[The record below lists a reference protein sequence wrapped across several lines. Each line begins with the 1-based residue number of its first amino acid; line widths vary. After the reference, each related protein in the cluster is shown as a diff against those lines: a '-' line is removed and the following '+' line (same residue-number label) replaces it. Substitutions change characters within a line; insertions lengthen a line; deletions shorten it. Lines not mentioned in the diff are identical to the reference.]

1 MLLTK
6 IKRNVLINSRSILSM
21 TKEQLQALNL
31 TDEQI
36 NAIIEDYGKNY
47 VSKAQFNEKNDAYKQ
62 AKQEIENLTNDIS
75 TLSEANKANEAL
87 QSQIKELQ
95 DAATQREAD
104 YNENI
109 KNMKID
115 TAITKALS
123 KSGAMNETILT
134 GLLDRTKIAIG
145 EDNTITGIQEQ
156 IVALK
161 ESDPYLF
168 KQDSIKGVV
177 PGDATPKTH
186 DGITKEQFNKM
197 SYLDR
202 VQLQETNPDLYSE
215 LSN

>member
-1 MLLTK
+1 
-6 IKRNVLINSRSILSM
+6 M

-31 TDEQI
+31 TEEQI

-62 AKQEIENLTNDIS
+62 AKLEIENLTNDIS

-95 DAATQREAD
+95 DAATKREAD

-123 KSGAMNETILT
+123 KSGAMNETILI

-156 IVALK
+156 ISALK

-177 PGDATPKTH
+177 PGDATPKTN

-202 VQLQETNPDLYSE
+202 VHLQETNPDLYSE

>member
-1 MLLTK
+1 
-6 IKRNVLINSRSILSM
+6 M

-47 VSKAQFNEKNDAYKQ
+47 VSKTQFNEKNDAYKQ
-62 AKQEIENLTNDIS
+62 AKQEIENLTTDINN
-75 TLSEANKANEAL
+75 LSEANKANEAL

-104 YNENI
+104 YKESI
-109 KNMKID
+109 KTLKID

-156 IVALK
+156 ITALK

>member
-1 MLLTK
+1 
-6 IKRNVLINSRSILSM
+6 M
-21 TKEQLQALNL
+21 TKEQLQALSL
-31 TDEQI
+31 TEEQI

-62 AKQEIENLTNDIS
+62 AKLEIENLTNDIS

-95 DAATQREAD
+95 DAATKREAD

-156 IVALK
+156 IMALK

-177 PGDATPKTH
+177 PGDATPKTN

-202 VQLQETNPDLYSE
+202 VRLQETNPDLYSE

>member
-1 MLLTK
+1 
-6 IKRNVLINSRSILSM
+6 M

-31 TDEQI
+31 TEEQI

-47 VSKAQFNEKNDAYKQ
+47 VSKTQFNEKNDAYKQ
-62 AKQEIENLTNDIS
+62 AKQEIENLTADINN
-75 TLSEANKANEAL
+75 LSEANKANEAL

-104 YNENI
+104 YNESI
-109 KNMKID
+109 KTLKID

-156 IVALK
+156 INALK

-177 PGDATPKTH
+177 PGDATPKTN

>member
-1 MLLTK
+1 
-6 IKRNVLINSRSILSM
+6 M

-31 TDEQI
+31 TEEQI

-104 YNENI
+104 YNESI

-177 PGDATPKTH
+177 PGDATPKTN

>member
-1 MLLTK
+1 
-6 IKRNVLINSRSILSM
+6 M
-21 TKEQLQALNL
+21 TKEQLQAINL
-31 TDEQI
+31 TEEQI

>member
-1 MLLTK
+1 
-6 IKRNVLINSRSILSM
+6 M

-36 NAIIEDYGKNY
+36 NAIVEDYGKNY

-95 DAATQREAD
+95 DAATKREAD

>member
-1 MLLTK
+1 
-6 IKRNVLINSRSILSM
+6 M
-21 TKEQLQALNL
+21 TKEQLQALSL
-31 TDEQI
+31 TEEQI

-62 AKQEIENLTNDIS
+62 AKLEIENLTNDIS

-95 DAATQREAD
+95 DAATKREAD

-156 IVALK
+156 ISALK

-177 PGDATPKTH
+177 PGDATPKTN

-202 VQLQETNPDLYSE
+202 VRLQETNPDLYSE

>member
-1 MLLTK
+1 
-6 IKRNVLINSRSILSM
+6 M
-21 TKEQLQALNL
+21 TKEQLRALNL
-31 TDEQI
+31 TEEQI

-62 AKQEIENLTNDIS
+62 AKLEIENLTTDINN
-75 TLSEANKANEAL
+75 LSEANKANEAL

-95 DAATQREAD
+95 DAATKREAD

-156 IVALK
+156 ITALK

-177 PGDATPKTH
+177 LGDATPKTN

-215 LSN
+215 LSNQLIKRNLTNNGKRN

>member
-1 MLLTK
+1 
-6 IKRNVLINSRSILSM
+6 M

-31 TDEQI
+31 TEEQI

-134 GLLDRTKIAIG
+134 GLLDRTKIAID

-202 VQLQETNPDLYSE
+202 AQLQETNPDLYSE

>member
-1 MLLTK
+1 
-6 IKRNVLINSRSILSM
+6 M

-95 DAATQREAD
+95 DAATKREAD
-104 YNENI
+104 YNESI
-109 KNMKID
+109 KTLKID

-156 IVALK
+156 INALK

-177 PGDATPKTH
+177 PGDATPKTN

-202 VQLQETNPDLYSE
+202 VQLQESNPDLYSE

>member
-1 MLLTK
+1 
-6 IKRNVLINSRSILSM
+6 M

-31 TDEQI
+31 TEEQI

-134 GLLDRTKIAIG
+134 GLLDRSKIAIG

-156 IVALK
+156 INALK

-177 PGDATPKTH
+177 PGDATPKTN

-202 VQLQETNPDLYSE
+202 VQLQESNPDLYSE

>member
-1 MLLTK
+1 
-6 IKRNVLINSRSILSM
+6 M

-31 TDEQI
+31 TEEQI

-62 AKQEIENLTNDIS
+62 AKLEIENLTTDINN
-75 TLSEANKANEAL
+75 LSEANKANEAL

-95 DAATQREAD
+95 DAATKREAD

-156 IVALK
+156 ITALK

-177 PGDATPKTH
+177 PGDATPKTN

>member
-1 MLLTK
+1 
-6 IKRNVLINSRSILSM
+6 M

-31 TDEQI
+31 TEEQI

-95 DAATQREAD
+95 DAATKREAD

-202 VQLQETNPDLYSE
+202 AQLQETNPDLYSE

>member
-1 MLLTK
+1 
-6 IKRNVLINSRSILSM
+6 M

-31 TDEQI
+31 TEEQI

-95 DAATQREAD
+95 DAATKREAD

-123 KSGAMNETILT
+123 KNGAMNETILT

-156 IVALK
+156 INALK

-177 PGDATPKTH
+177 PGDATPKTN

-202 VQLQETNPDLYSE
+202 AQHQESNPDLYSE

>member
-1 MLLTK
+1 
-6 IKRNVLINSRSILSM
+6 M

-47 VSKAQFNEKNDAYKQ
+47 VSKTQFNEKNDAYKQ
-62 AKQEIENLTNDIS
+62 AKQEIENLTTDINN
-75 TLSEANKANEAL
+75 LSEANKANEAL

-104 YNENI
+104 YKESI
-109 KNMKID
+109 KTLKID

-156 IVALK
+156 INALK

-177 PGDATPKTH
+177 PGDATPKTN

-202 VQLQETNPDLYSE
+202 VQLQESNPDLYSE

>member
-1 MLLTK
+1 
-6 IKRNVLINSRSILSM
+6 M

-47 VSKAQFNEKNDAYKQ
+47 VSKTQFNEKNDAYKQ

>member
-1 MLLTK
+1 
-6 IKRNVLINSRSILSM
+6 M

-31 TDEQI
+31 TEEQI

-62 AKQEIENLTNDIS
+62 AKLEIENLTNDIS

-95 DAATQREAD
+95 DAATKREAD

-156 IVALK
+156 ITALK

>member
-1 MLLTK
+1 
-6 IKRNVLINSRSILSM
+6 M

-47 VSKAQFNEKNDAYKQ
+47 VSKTQFNEKNDAYKQ
-62 AKQEIENLTNDIS
+62 AKQEIENLTADINN
-75 TLSEANKANEAL
+75 LSEANKANEAL

-104 YNENI
+104 YNESI

-156 IVALK
+156 ISALK

-177 PGDATPKTH
+177 PGDATPKTN

-202 VQLQETNPDLYSE
+202 VKLQESNPDLYSE

>member
-1 MLLTK
+1 
-6 IKRNVLINSRSILSM
+6 M

-31 TDEQI
+31 TEEQI

-202 VQLQETNPDLYSE
+202 VQLQETNPDLYSK

>member
-1 MLLTK
+1 
-6 IKRNVLINSRSILSM
+6 M

-31 TDEQI
+31 TEEQI

-47 VSKAQFNEKNDAYKQ
+47 VSKTQFNEKNDAYKQ

>member
-1 MLLTK
+1 
-6 IKRNVLINSRSILSM
+6 M

-31 TDEQI
+31 TEEQI

-47 VSKAQFNEKNDAYKQ
+47 VSKVQFNEKNDAYKQ
-62 AKQEIENLTNDIS
+62 AKQEIENLTADINN
-75 TLSEANKANEAL
+75 LSEANKANEAL

-104 YNENI
+104 YNESI

>member
-1 MLLTK
+1 
-6 IKRNVLINSRSILSM
+6 M
-21 TKEQLQALNL
+21 TKEQLRALNL
-31 TDEQI
+31 TEEQI

-62 AKQEIENLTNDIS
+62 AKLEIENLTTDINN
-75 TLSEANKANEAL
+75 LSEANKANEAL

-95 DAATQREAD
+95 DAATKREAD

-156 IVALK
+156 ITALK

>member
-1 MLLTK
+1 
-6 IKRNVLINSRSILSM
+6 M

-31 TDEQI
+31 TEEQI

-95 DAATQREAD
+95 DAATKREAD
-104 YNENI
+104 YNESI
-109 KNMKID
+109 KTLKID

-156 IVALK
+156 ITALK

-177 PGDATPKTH
+177 PGDATPKTN

>member
-1 MLLTK
+1 
-6 IKRNVLINSRSILSM
+6 M

-31 TDEQI
+31 TEEQI

-47 VSKAQFNEKNDAYKQ
+47 VSKTQFNEKNDAYKQ

-134 GLLDRTKIAIG
+134 GLLDRTKIAID

-202 VQLQETNPDLYSE
+202 AQLQETNPDLYSE

>member
-1 MLLTK
+1 
-6 IKRNVLINSRSILSM
+6 M

-47 VSKAQFNEKNDAYKQ
+47 VSKTQFNEKNDAYKQ
-62 AKQEIENLTNDIS
+62 AKQEIENLTTDINN
-75 TLSEANKANEAL
+75 LSEANKANEAL

-95 DAATQREAD
+95 DAATKREAD
-104 YNENI
+104 YNESI
-109 KNMKID
+109 KTLKID

-177 PGDATPKTH
+177 PGDATPKTN

>member
-1 MLLTK
+1 
-6 IKRNVLINSRSILSM
+6 M
-21 TKEQLQALNL
+21 TKEQLRAINL
-31 TDEQI
+31 TEEQI

-95 DAATQREAD
+95 DAATEREAD

>member
-1 MLLTK
+1 
-6 IKRNVLINSRSILSM
+6 M

-47 VSKAQFNEKNDAYKQ
+47 VSKTQFNEKNDAYKQ
-62 AKQEIENLTNDIS
+62 AKQEIENLTTDINN
-75 TLSEANKANEAL
+75 LSEANKANEAL

-177 PGDATPKTH
+177 PGDATPKTN

>member
-1 MLLTK
+1 
-6 IKRNVLINSRSILSM
+6 M

>member
-1 MLLTK
+1 
-6 IKRNVLINSRSILSM
+6 M

-62 AKQEIENLTNDIS
+62 AKLEIENLTTDINN
-75 TLSEANKANEAL
+75 LSEANKANEAL

-156 IVALK
+156 ITALK

-177 PGDATPKTH
+177 PGDATPKKN

>member
-1 MLLTK
+1 
-6 IKRNVLINSRSILSM
+6 M

-31 TDEQI
+31 TEEQI

-104 YNENI
+104 YNESI

>member
-1 MLLTK
+1 
-6 IKRNVLINSRSILSM
+6 M
-21 TKEQLQALNL
+21 TKEQLQSLNL
-31 TDEQI
+31 TEEQI

-87 QSQIKELQ
+87 QSRIKELQ

-123 KSGAMNETILT
+123 KRGAMNETILT

-177 PGDATPKTH
+177 PGDATPKTN

>member
-1 MLLTK
+1 
-6 IKRNVLINSRSILSM
+6 M

-31 TDEQI
+31 TEEQI

-177 PGDATPKTH
+177 PGDATPKTN
-186 DGITKEQFNKM
+186 DGITKEQFSKM

-202 VQLQETNPDLYSE
+202 VKLQESNPDLYSE

>member
-1 MLLTK
+1 M
-6 IKRNVLINSRSILSM
+6 I
-21 TKEQLQALNL
+21 KEQLQALNL

-47 VSKAQFNEKNDAYKQ
+47 VSKTQFNEKNDAYKQ
-62 AKQEIENLTNDIS
+62 AKQEIENLTTDINN
-75 TLSEANKANEAL
+75 LSEANKANEAL

-104 YNENI
+104 YKESI
-109 KNMKID
+109 KTLKID

-156 IVALK
+156 INALK

-177 PGDATPKTH
+177 PGDATPKTN
-186 DGITKEQFNKM
+186 DGITKEQFDKM

-202 VQLQETNPDLYSE
+202 VKLQESNPDLYSE

>member
-1 MLLTK
+1 
-6 IKRNVLINSRSILSM
+6 M
-21 TKEQLQALNL
+21 TKEQLQALSL
-31 TDEQI
+31 TEEQI

-47 VSKAQFNEKNDAYKQ
+47 VSKTQFNEKNDAYKQ
-62 AKQEIENLTNDIS
+62 AKLEIENLTNDINN
-75 TLSEANKANEAL
+75 LSEANKANEAL

-156 IVALK
+156 ITALK

-177 PGDATPKTH
+177 PGDATPKTN

>member
-1 MLLTK
+1 
-6 IKRNVLINSRSILSM
+6 M

-62 AKQEIENLTNDIS
+62 AKQEIENLTTDINN
-75 TLSEANKANEAL
+75 LSEANKANEAL

-156 IVALK
+156 INALK

-177 PGDATPKTH
+177 PGDATPKTN

-202 VQLQETNPDLYSE
+202 VQLQESNPDLYSE

>member
-1 MLLTK
+1 
-6 IKRNVLINSRSILSM
+6 M

-47 VSKAQFNEKNDAYKQ
+47 VSKTQFNEKNDAYKQ
-62 AKQEIENLTNDIS
+62 AKQEIENLTADINN
-75 TLSEANKANEAL
+75 LSEANKANEAL

-104 YNENI
+104 YKENI
-109 KNMKID
+109 KTLKID

-156 IVALK
+156 INALK

-177 PGDATPKTH
+177 PGDATPKTN

-202 VQLQETNPDLYSE
+202 VQLQESNPDLYSE

>member
-1 MLLTK
+1 
-6 IKRNVLINSRSILSM
+6 M
-21 TKEQLQALNL
+21 TKEQLQTLNL

-156 IVALK
+156 INALK

-177 PGDATPKTH
+177 PGDATPKTN

>member
-1 MLLTK
+1 
-6 IKRNVLINSRSILSM
+6 M

-31 TDEQI
+31 TEEQI

-62 AKQEIENLTNDIS
+62 AKLEIENLTNDIS

-156 IVALK
+156 ITALK